1 MAAQPSRRCAVRVD
15 PAHAGDM
22 AKSSLS
28 HRLQKSFEPF
38 ALAMSGK
45 RWFPLYAIVNHRGRS
60 SGKAYRTP
68 IAVVPT
74 RGRGRILI
82 GLPWG
87 RQTNWARNVVAA
99 GGVDLT
105 WKGRTVHTTSPRII
119 DAVEATALAKAP
131 FRPVVKRM
139 PGAIVLREQPE
150 V

>member
-1 MAAQPSRRCAVRVD
+1 MAT
-15 PAHAGDM
+15 
-22 AKSSLS
+22 SSFS
-28 HRLQKSFEPF
+28 HRLQKSFEPV

-60 SGKAYRTP
+60 SGKPYKTP

-74 RGRGRILI
+74 H
-82 GLPWG
+82 G

-119 DAVEATALAKAP
+119 DAVEAAALAKAP

-139 PGAIVLREQPE
+139 PGAIVLHEQSE
-150 V
+150 